1 MSEILVDNL
10 TGKTSAGSVT
20 VTSEGGAATQSLQQG
35 LAKVWGLY
43 DQIANTTDSSFN
55 VSSITDSSAGTHTV
69 AFSNNLSARGCVT
82 GLVTRRSYYNLNTAD
97 AITTS
102 DVDLRT
108 DDSSDAARDREENC
122 FAVHGDLA

>member
-1 MSEILVDNL
+1 MSKAAELAEFGGGIS
-10 TGKTSAGSVT
+10 GGSNAV
-20 VTSEGGAATQSLQQG
+20 EG

-43 DQIANTTDSSFN
+43 DQVANTTDNSFN
-55 VSSITDSSAGTHTV
+55 VSSITDSSTGTHLVT
-69 AFSNNLSARGCVT
+69 FSSNLSARGCVT
-82 GLVTRRSYYNLNTAD
+82 GLVTRRSYYNLNTPD
-97 AITTS
+97 AISTS

>member
-1 MSEILVDNL
+1 MASELRVDTLKDASGNNSV
-10 TGKTSAGSVT
+10 GMAYVSNGS
-20 VTSEGGAATQSLQQG
+20 
-35 LAKVWGLY
+35 AKVWGLY
-43 DQIANTTDSSFN
+43 DQIANTTDNSFN

-69 AFSNNLSARGCVT
+69 TFSSNLSARGCVT
-82 GLVTRRSYYNLNTAD
+82 GMVTRRSYYNLNAAD

-108 DDSSDAARDREENC
+108 DDSGDAARDREENC